1 MSGAIG
7 DAKGV
12 DLNSASEQE
21 LERVGG
27 LGRERAQRI
36 INARPLNSWDDLK
49 EIEGFSGKL
58 IQDLRQAGATIGG
71 ERGGREEKAA

>member
-1 MSGAIG
+1 MQGAVG

-27 LGRERAQRI
+27 LGRERAQRLI
-36 INARPLNSWDDLK
+36 QARPLHSWDDVK
-49 EIEGFSGKL
+49 GIEGFSDEL
-58 IQDLRQAGATIGG
+58 VEDLRQAGATIGG
-71 ERGGREEKAA
+71 QRGERAA